1 MIKVN
6 KLFILY
12 IVLLFLIGFQG
23 DLLIA
28 FSMVIFH
35 EFIHFLTA
43 KHFGINGLDIEIL
56 PFGARINLREMEEA
70 SLEEDII
77 ISLSGPLFN
86 FVLAVLFY
94 VLNMKINNK
103 LLYTMFATN
112 TAIFMFNL
120 LPALPLDGGRILRDL
135 ISTRTIYK
143 KANLITSIIGIFIGC
158 ILMFFYFITFFKHHG
173 NLSLGMAALYI
184 IICSYKE
191 KERFAYIIMS
201 DIIKKKYKLL
211 KRGYMENK
219 TFSIFYK
226 KDLLSILSICEK
238 NKYNAFTVLDE
249 ELNIMDIIYEGEVLE
264 ALKEYGNITIEK
276 FLKILREKE

>member
-1 MIKVN
+1 MIKIN

-12 IVLLFLIGFQG
+12 TILLFLIGFQG
-23 DLLIA
+23 DFIIA
-28 FSMVIFH
+28 FFMVLLH
-35 EFIHFLTA
+35 EIVHYLTA
-43 KHFGINGLDIEIL
+43 KYFGITGFDIEIL
-56 PFGARINLREMEEA
+56 PFGANIYLKEMDEA
-70 SLEEDII
+70 SPKEDFI

-86 FVLAVLFY
+86 FLLAVLFY
-94 VLNMKINNK
+94 ALNVQFNNK
-103 LLYTMFATN
+103 LLFLLYSTN
-112 TAIFMFNL
+112 AALFTFNL

-135 ISTRTIYK
+135 ISTKTQYK
-143 KANLITSIIGIFIGC
+143 KANFITSLVSISFGF
-158 ILMFFYFITFFKHHG
+158 ILMFFYFITFFKHQG
-173 NLSLGMAALYI
+173 NLSLGLVAIYI

-264 ALKEYGNITIEK
+264 ALKRYGNITIEQFIK
-276 FLKILREKE
+276 ARREEE